1 MLVQSH
7 IRWLYILLVVIASL
21 SSLAQKSSFINQINK
36 LPEELRQEFIINQ
49 IKELYKKDSTKA
61 KQEIEDALIFFKGK
75 NISYATLLSEQAT
88 KFSKTKNYLKAL
100 EYEQKA
106 LEVYE
111 KLNNFD
117 AEIVSVTKVGRIYKS
132 LNRVDEA
139 FDLLFKKL
147 KTVEGNAEHEFMLL
161 ERIGVI
167 FKEIK
172 NEQKGLLYLQQ
183 AEEKS
188 KLIKEFPK
196 KLNQVL
202 LSLYKNIG
210 VLYRNKKEFDKAVYY
225 FDKGYALAES
235 IENVKYKGIIL
246 NSLGILFKQKG
257 EYLKAIKAFEA
268 SVKFKQE
275 DDNNAGISN
284 SLTNI
289 GLLYFEINNFK
300 KAEEYLLQSYQL
312 AIQTRD
318 KKTILESCTSLFKI
332 YDGTNKPAIAYSY
345 LKRAFFL
352 KDSLYTDNISEESA
366 KLEAIYNTEKK
377 QKEIEINKIRN
388 QQLEKNIESKNRE
401 RNILLFGALILI
413 VFLIWAIWSF
423 IGKKRANAMLEEKND
438 LINKQKLLV
447 EEKQKEILDSIHY
460 AKKIQNAHL
469 TSENYIQ
476 KSLNKLQKK

>member
-1 MLVQSH
+1 MLVQFS
-7 IRWLYILLVVIASL
+7 IRQFYILLFVIAN
-21 SSLAQKSSFINQINK
+21 LASFSQKSSFINQINK
-36 LPEELRQEFIINQ
+36 LPEELRQEFIISQ

-88 KFSKTKNYLKAL
+88 RCLKNKNYLKAL

-111 KLNNFD
+111 KRNDFD
-117 AEIVSVTKVGRIYKS
+117 AEIKSVTKIGRIYRS
-132 LNRVDEA
+132 LNRVNEA
-139 FDLLFKKL
+139 IDLLFKKL
-147 KTVEGNAEHEFMLL
+147 KTVEGNAVHEFMLF

-235 IENVKYKGIIL
+235 TDNDGYKGVIL
-246 NSLGILFKQKG
+246 NSLGILFKEKK

-268 SVKFKQE
+268 SIKFKQE
-275 DDNNAGISN
+275 NDNPEGVSN
-284 SLTNI
+284 SLVNI
-289 GLLYFEINNFK
+289 GSLYIEVNDLK
-300 KAEEYLLQSYQL
+300 KAEEYLLKAYDL
-312 AIQTRD
+312 AISTHE
-318 KKTILESCTSLFKI
+318 KKPILDACSSLFI
-332 YDGTNKPAIAYSY
+332 LYDKMNKPTIAYPY
-345 LKRAFFL
+345 LKMAYAL
-352 KDSLYTDNISEESA
+352 KDSIYKTSISEESA

-377 QKEIEINKIRN
+377 QKEIEINKIKN
-388 QQLEKNIESKNRE
+388 QQLEKNIETKNRE
-401 RNILLFGALILI
+401 RNIFLVGTFILI
-413 VFLIWAIWSF
+413 ILLIWAIWSF
-423 IGKKRANAMLEEKND
+423 VGKNKANALLEEKNT
-438 LINKQKLLV
+438 LINSQKLIV
-447 EEKQKEILDSIHY
+447 EQKQKEIIDSIHY
-460 AKKIQNAHL
+460 AKRIQTAL
-469 TSENYIQ
+469 FASEKYLQ
-476 KSLNKLQKK
+476 KTLNKLQKK

>member
-1 MLVQSH
+1 MRQFH
-7 IRWLYILLVVIASL
+7 ILLFSVAVHFFCP
-21 SSLAQKSSFINQINK
+21 AQSTSFISQIKK
-36 LPEELRQEFIINQ
+36 LPEQVRRDYIINQ
-49 IKELYKKDSTKA
+49 VKDLYKKDSIKA
-61 KQEIEDALIFFKGK
+61 QREIGDALIFFKGK
-75 NISYATLLSEQAT
+75 NTIYATLLGEQ
-88 KFSKTKNYLKAL
+88 SKISVKIKNYLKAL

-111 KLNNFD
+111 QLNDFDSEITSITKLTRLYR
-117 AEIVSVTKVGRIYKS
+117 E
-132 LNRVDEA
+132 LNRVNEA
-139 FDLLFKKL
+139 MDLLFKKL
-147 KTVEGNAEHEFMLL
+147 KSVEGNPEHECVLL
-161 ERIGVI
+161 ERIGVA
-167 FKEIK
+167 FKEMK
-172 NEQKGLLYLQQ
+172 NEDKGLIYLQQ
-183 AEEKS
+183 ADEKS
-188 KLIKEFPK
+188 KLVTTPSTEF
-196 KLNQVL
+196 NQTL
-202 LSLYKNIG
+202 LSIYKNIG
-210 VLYRNKKEFDKAVYY
+210 VLYRNKKDLDKALYY

-235 IENVKYKGIIL
+235 VENVKYKGIIL

-300 KAEEYLLQSYQL
+300 KAEEYLLHSYQL
-312 AIQTRD
+312 AIRTRD

-423 IGKKRANAMLEEKND
+423 IGKKRANSMLEEKND

-460 AKKIQNAHL
+460 AKKIQNALL